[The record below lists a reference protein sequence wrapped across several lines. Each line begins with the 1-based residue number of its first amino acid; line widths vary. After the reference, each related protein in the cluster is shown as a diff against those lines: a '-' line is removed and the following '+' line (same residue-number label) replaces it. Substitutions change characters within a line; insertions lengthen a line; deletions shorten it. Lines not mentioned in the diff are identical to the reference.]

1 MSSSTTIL
9 LIRHGQSD
17 GNILGL
23 FTGHSGY
30 PLSDLGHK
38 QAEMTAEYIR
48 KNYSVDAVYC
58 SDLPRAF
65 QTAEHTARAFGLPIV
80 TDCRLREINAGKWEN
95 IPFSELSSRFPEAY
109 GIWREDLIHFSAD
122 GGESVMD
129 VANRAVDA
137 LYSIAVANLGK
148 CVAVVA
154 HATTIRTALWKISG
168 EPESAMQE
176 LSWGGNC
183 AISELCFSDD
193 KLQIKTMN
201 STNHLSGFESVLP
214 KSI

>member
-1 MSSSTTIL
+1 MSKTTIL
-9 LIRHGQSD
+9 LIRHGQSE

-30 PLSDLGHK
+30 PLTELGHK
-38 QAEMTAEYIR
+38 QAEITADYIR
-48 KNYSVDAVYC
+48 KNYKIDAVYS

-109 GIWREDLIHFSAD
+109 AIWREDLIHFSAD
-122 GGESVMD
+122 GGEAVLD

-137 LYSIAVANLGK
+137 LRSIARANLGK
-148 CVAVVA
+148 CVAVVS
-154 HATTIRTALWKISG
+154 HATAIRTALWKISG
-168 EPESAMQE
+168 KPQSSMQE
-176 LSWGGNC
+176 LTWGGNC
-183 AISELCFSDD
+183 CINELCFANGE
-193 KLQIKTMN
+193 LQIISQNMME
-201 STNHLSGFESVLP
+201 HLSGCVTELP

>member
-1 MSSSTTIL
+1 MSNTTIL
-9 LIRHGQSD
+9 LIRHGQSE
-17 GNILGL
+17 GNVLGL

-30 PLSDLGHK
+30 PLTELGHR
-38 QAEMTAEYIR
+38 QAELTAQYIY
-48 KNYSVDAVYC
+48 KNYTVDAVYS

-65 QTAEHTARAFGLPIV
+65 QTAEHTARTFGLPIV

-95 IPFSELSSRFPEAY
+95 IPFADLSSQFPEAY
-109 GIWREDLIHFSAD
+109 AIWRQDLIRFCAD
-122 GGESVMD
+122 GGESVLD

-137 LYSIAVANLGK
+137 LHAIAVANLGK

-168 EPESAMQE
+168 KPESTMQE

-183 AISELCFSDD
+183 AISVLSFSDN
-193 KLQIKTMN
+193 KLEIKTVN
-201 STNHLSGFESVLP
+201 FTNHLDGFESVLP